1 MNSKKEVVKKKNKC
15 IAKKKATYKILY
27 FCWIFF
33 VHLSWIFFLL
43 PCFKPILV
51 STIVSAFMR
60 TLISA
65 PIPTLI
71 SHLKSLTVLL
81 SYCLPTLVS
90 CLRFSAILLFCYV
103 LVLVAILALFLL
115 LFVLDPSLFLG
126 FLLFRTFKKFMI
138 DEPWLYMST
147 SPIKSFCLFLVF
159 NAYNSKNNNSLYNP
173 TNTNK
178 CKQGFNSVFINFCLL
193 AANYDQNKE

>member
-1 MNSKKEVVKKKNKC
+1 M
-15 IAKKKATYKILY
+15 
-27 FCWIFF
+27 
-33 VHLSWIFFLL
+33 
-43 PCFKPILV
+43 PILV
-51 STIVSAFMR
+51 STIVSAFMP
-60 TLISA
+60 TLIST

-90 CLRFSAILLFCYV
+90 CPRFSAILLFCYV
-103 LVLVAILALFLL
+103 LVLVAFVALFLSCHISISHCKILALFLL

-138 DEPWLYMST
+138 DKPWLYMST